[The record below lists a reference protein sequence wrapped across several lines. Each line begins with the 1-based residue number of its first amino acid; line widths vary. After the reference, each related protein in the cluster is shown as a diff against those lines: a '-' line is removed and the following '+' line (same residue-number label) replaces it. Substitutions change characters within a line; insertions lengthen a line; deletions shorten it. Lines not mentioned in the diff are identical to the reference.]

1 MNILFGTTVVA
12 SFLAGAVALFAPCC
26 ISVMLPAYFAS
37 SFRRRSA
44 LVSMTFVFALGVATI
59 ILPIAFGAAAL
70 SRLINAQHTLVF
82 GVAGG
87 MMLLLGVA
95 TLAGRSLTLPMPGV
109 RPQSGRGPLSVYG
122 LGAFSG
128 TASACCAPVLAGVAG
143 VTATTGSFVSALVI
157 GLSYVFGMVL
167 PLFLISL
174 LWDRYDWGNSA
185 LLRGRIL
192 TFHAGGRSLRLHSTA
207 LVSGILL
214 LVMGGAVVVIAFT
227 GPSMPSAGWQLQLSA
242 TLQHWAHELTVWIG
256 RGPTWAATLLIVTA
270 LAAVVWR
277 SLAQASD
284 ASARADEPLQP
295 PGAELAGPS
304 LIDASAPRG
313 KTA

>member
-70 SRLINAQHTLVF
+70 GRLINARHTLVF
-82 GVAGG
+82 GVAGAV
-87 MMLLLGVA
+87 MLLMGLA
-95 TLAGRSLTLPMPGV
+95 TLVGRGPTLPMPGLKP
-109 RPQSGRGPLSVYG
+109 RQGRGPLSVYG

-143 VTATTGSFVSALVI
+143 VAATTGSFVSALAI

-167 PLFLISL
+167 PLFLIAL

-185 LLRGRIL
+185 LLRGRVMTL
-192 TFHAGGRSLRLHSTA
+192 NRGSRKVRLHSTA
-207 LVSGILL
+207 ALSGLLL
-214 LVMGGAVVVIAFT
+214 LVMGGAVIVIAFT
-227 GPSMPSAGWQLQLSA
+227 GPSMPSQGWQVQLSA
-242 TLQHWAHELTVWIG
+242 TLQHWAHEVTVWIG
-256 RGPTWAATLLIVTA
+256 RGPTWAATLLILAA
-270 LAAVVWR
+270 LVAVVWR
-277 SLAQASD
+277 ALAQASD
-284 ASARADEPLQP
+284 ASASAAEPVPPPPAEP
-295 PGAELAGPS
+295 PGPITADVSAG
-304 LIDASAPRG
+304 RG